1 MQEEV
6 TNKTVTF
13 VVQTVRLSADI
24 MRRMMEKY
32 LQSRQQNHRSK
43 KAQKQ
48 QEKLAAGT
56 YWIKVQKVDESGDG
70 YYSIKWK

>member
-1 MQEEV
+1 MDKNGSSVVRTIDSDTPERSIRFFSIV
-6 TNKTVTF
+6 NK
-13 VVQTVRLSADI
+13 
-24 MRRMMEKY
+24 
-32 LQSRQQNHRSK
+32 
-43 KAQKQ
+43 KQ